1 MKNLIALLVTAAS
14 IAGAQ
19 GNVPLRGVAYD
30 SLHGRPLVGAFI
42 GIPGL
47 SATAVSDSLGR
58 FVLPA
63 VPRGT
68 HRVIL
73 QHDVLDAIGIPGA
86 GAQAVVTGDRDSV
99 FIAVPSFPTLWRAAC
114 GTPAPMSADTG
125 FVYGSVLRANQPV
138 PLATVA
144 ASWIDLYVD
153 STKAVRQKQKL
164 MEVEADSSGN
174 FALCGVPTSTGLS
187 IRATIG
193 NYGSVWVDVL
203 PLDKERIA
211 RRDLTILGL
220 GQAVIERTIS
230 GPRTLSGRSRFR

>member
-1 MKNLIALLVTAAS
+1 MVIENMKNLIALLVLS
-14 IAGAQ
+14 SVAGAQ
-19 GNVPLRGVAYD
+19 GSVPLRGVAYD

-47 SATAVSDSLGR
+47 TVTAVSDSMGR

-68 HRVIL
+68 HRVIM

-86 GAQAVVTGDRDSV
+86 GAQVVVTGERDSV
-99 FIAVPSFPTLWRAAC
+99 VIVVPSLSTLWRAAC
-114 GTPAPMSADTG
+114 GTVAPASADSG
-125 FVYGSVLRANQPV
+125 FVFGSVLHGSQAV
-138 PLATVA
+138 PGATVA

-164 MEVEADSSGN
+164 MEVETDSSGT

-187 IRATIG
+187 LRATIG
-193 NYGSVWVDVL
+193 NYGSVWIDVP

-211 RRDLTILGL
+211 RRDLAIIGL
-220 GQAVIERTIS
+220 GTAVSAR
-230 GPRTLSGRSRFR
+230 GRSR